1 MAHPH
6 KIVVGLDFGTT
17 YSALAW
23 ASTNLPGQIN
33 LIGNWPS
40 AGILTHHSAPT
51 EIAYHQGS
59 TTDFSWGY
67 DIPRTARRLKWFK
80 LLLESNDEH
89 VQSGTP
95 LPAGMTAMDI
105 TRDFLSALYQH
116 AIGTLWRQ
124 NGQAVMS
131 MTKVDFVLTVP
142 AVWSDTAKQRT
153 REAAIAAGMS
163 NEHNLSLLSEPEAA
177 AIYTIKNQDRNAI
190 NVHDR
195 IVVCDAGGGTVD
207 LISYTVISINPL
219 KVTECAVGTGDFC
232 GSTYIDRNFEVLLQQ
247 RMGHHYKNLRVETQ
261 QRIIKNFEEV
271 KCAFRDKPDQSVY
284 HVNVPTIDS
293 IPEAGIFG
301 GEFQLTREEMKQL
314 FDPVVDQI
322 MILINSQV
330 QSICSEGNQVNSV
343 LLVGG
348 FGESPYLFQRL
359 ETWCRQ
365 WGISAISPH
374 GAATA
379 VVKGAVLRG
388 LEPSIPFQMS
398 TVVRRVR
405 RHYGTPMSTPFIQ
418 GRHSERDAYSD
429 PITGRKM
436 ARNQVAWFLQKGE
449 PIADDRRITRNFCR
463 SFKKYSGPWIDSMV
477 ACDLDRPPSRVT
489 RDVKHVC
496 NITADLSSVSK
507 SCYEKKWKNWRKY
520 YIARYNLDLTISSG
534 DMKFELIFKGASFGS
549 ISVDFD
555 L

>member
-1 MAHPH
+1 MAGPH
-6 KIVVGLDFGTT
+6 RIIVGLDFGTT

-59 TTDFSWGY
+59 TSDFSWGY
-67 DIPRTARRLKWFK
+67 DIPRTVRRLKWFK
-80 LLLESNDEH
+80 LLLESNDDH
-89 VQSGTP
+89 VQSGMP
-95 LPAGMTAMDI
+95 LPPGMTAMDV
-105 TRDFLSALYQH
+105 TRDFLSALYRH

-124 NGQAVMS
+124 NGHAVMS
-131 MTKVDFVLTVP
+131 MTRVDFVLTVP

-153 REAAIAAGMS
+153 REAAVAAGMS

-177 AIYTIKNQDRNAI
+177 AIYTIKNQDTNAI

-207 LISYTVISINPL
+207 LISYTVLSIYPL

-247 RMGHHYKNLRVETQ
+247 RMGHHYHSLRVETQ
-261 QRIIKNFEEV
+261 QRIVKNFEEV
-271 KCAFRDKPDQSVY
+271 KCAFRDKPDQNVY
-284 HVNVPTIDS
+284 HVNVPTVNS
-293 IPEAGIFG
+293 IPEAGIYG
-301 GEFQLTREEMKQL
+301 GELQLTREEMRRL
-314 FDPVVDQI
+314 FDPIVDKI
-322 MILINSQV
+322 MILISNQI
-330 QSICSEGNQVNSV
+330 QSICKEGYQVNSV

-348 FGESPYLFQRL
+348 FGESP
-359 ETWCRQ
+359 
-365 WGISAISPH
+365 
-374 GAATA
+374 ATA

-388 LEPSIPFQMS
+388 LEPSLPLQVSHI
-398 TVVRRVR
+398 VRRAR
-405 RHYGTPMSTPFIQ
+405 RHYGTPMSTLFIP
-418 GRHSERDAYSD
+418 GRHSERDAYID
-429 PITGRKM
+429 PLTGRRM
-436 ARNQVAWFLQKGE
+436 ARNQVSWFLHKGD
-449 PIADDRRITRNFCR
+449 PITDDRRITRNFCR
-463 SFKKYSGPWIDSMV
+463 SFKKYSGPWVDSMV
-477 ACDLDRPPSRVT
+477 ACDLDHPPTRVT

-507 SCYEKKWKNWRKY
+507 SSYEKKWRNWRRF
-520 YIARYNLDLTISSG
+520 YIARYNLDLSILSG
-534 DMKFELIFKGASFGS
+534 EMKFELIFKGASYGS